1 MAQNNKIQIQ
11 VEVAGTDKAEKQLNK
26 IEVASEDIKEGV
38 KGVGENFKAVSDVV
52 ATSNEKMGAGLAGVG
67 ESVIGL
73 TEAMSAFK
81 EVGGKGVLAMLG
93 PLSLLVGALSMA
105 YEAYRQFSGK
115 AQEAEDA
122 AENMAAAAGD
132 TASRLEAMVEAGV
145 NLGTKALQEFIEVNE
160 RARLAVE
167 QTIKINEKR
176 TVSDQ
181 KVKAATKA
189 LEEAESAIFFQET
202 RIAKAKYDLEQATLE
217 YSAALDKQVKSSAEA
232 NRLNR
237 EAFELQ
243 ELLMKPYEELV
254 GAVRQEREAMDDLQT
269 RLLATTEIRGK
280 DRLAIENTLKR
291 KKELIAEELKYRD
304 MMRVIEDQL
313 KKGIIRQEDFDNVN
327 KAMREGL
334 SKTAKELKA
343 VNDQLKPYVESL
355 ESTKEYTDAVRA
367 ANKEAFNKKVS
378 IDIEDINRQIVLLD
392 RNLQDQRNTLTY
404 YGKDFAE
411 TIQSQLKTLAVSV
424 TEFYKLRE
432 QIRTDIEKSASPRN
446 TYKESIQDDIE
457 IARIMQEGL
466 AREIILTQDEVVQK
480 LIDIEDAKIGLQ
492 WRARLKEI
500 SAMEISNKRKK
511 KLEEEALNDA
521 IAASTRLK
529 EVTANEIE
537 SRVTMLTLAA
547 EEESYLKEQRQLEI
561 ERRNSDEKLALRT
574 LETEMLALK
583 ANASADVLG
592 IATKLNE
599 DLARSN
605 LMYEQEAFSA
615 TQLSKVRELNLLSTY
630 IKEKQ
635 AILDSNFLVVS
646 KEDRAKAEAELTNL
660 REQEKAKQAEIRLSQ
675 EKVKLTI
682 RNGLR
687 EIEVARLESKVREAR
702 DERDFTSMFLDD
714 NQVRTKVTME
724 YYQTLR
730 DESKQ
735 AFLTEMQRIDAEIAK
750 QERLIDIRKK
760 AYAATTAK
768 ISKPNEGMSVA
779 ELAANKDIEIEKA
792 KLANLQQMR
801 KDALTTEEEVKK
813 YHNQRMYEY
822 DLEHYQAVGGMLK
835 DYAATSSQ
843 ALINNAVAAAFAG
856 ESVADSIRTTIRG
869 LAQEATARALFE
881 GAAALGSLAIGDAEG
896 AALHGKSAVA
906 FGIAA
911 AGMGALTAAVGVPG
925 GGSSGGSGSTSPT
938 GLSQSSEGAKREE
951 AKTEAMVFN
960 INFGNAV
967 IYDTKTAAERA
978 MAERVMEL
986 GARARRGYNPPRPRI

>member
-93 PLSLLVGALSMA
+93 PLSLLVGALSVA

-304 MMRVIEDQL
+304 TMRVIEDQL

-334 SKTAKELKA
+334 SKTAKELKS
-343 VNDQLKPYVESL
+343 VNDQLKPYVEGL

-411 TIQSQLKTLAVSV
+411 TIQSQLKTLAGSV

-432 QIRTDIEKSASPRN
+432 QIRSDIEKSASPRN
-446 TYKESIQDDIE
+446 TYKESIQEDIE
-457 IARIMQEGL
+457 IARIMQDAL

-480 LIDIEDAKIGLQ
+480 LIDIEDAKIGMQ

-537 SRVTMLTLAA
+537 SRVTMLTMAA

-574 LETEMLALK
+574 LETEMLAQR

-635 AILDSNFLVVS
+635 AILDSNFLLVS

-682 RNGLR
+682 RNSLR

-735 AFLTEMQRIDAEIAK
+735 AFFTEMQRIDAEIAK

-760 AYAATTAK
+760 AYAATTTK
-768 ISKPNEGMSVA
+768 ISKPNERMSVA
-779 ELAANKDIEIEKA
+779 ELAANRDIEIEKA

-801 KDALTTEEEVKK
+801 KDALTTEEETKK

-881 GAAALGSLAIGDAEG
+881 GAAALGSLAIGDARG

-925 GGSSGGSGSTSPT
+925 GGSSGGGGSTSPT
-938 GLSQSSEGAKREE
+938 GLSQSSEAPKREE

-978 MAERVMEL
+978 MAERIMEL